1 MKIAIISV
9 LVFFISSAHS
19 AAPAFTRL
27 FAAADTAE
35 TAYLTPAG
43 MTRLNEHSL
52 VVSGLLFQYLGEFEI
67 DESLT
72 TVSGG
77 APDSGDPI
85 LVPSIYYVRV
95 VDPQWRAGVAL
106 TVPSGFGSSN
116 GGSWAGRYYTTDSS
130 LILVSLSPSIAYRF
144 SERYSLGVGLNINYT
159 TSEISS
165 AIANSNPNRPDGY
178 LDVESDGLGVAVVL
192 SALIEWSSAT
202 RFGINWHSESDADS
216 DPDVKISGLD
226 APDEAREQLEA
237 AISSLSI
244 ASKVPAQFQFGVYHE
259 MENDWELTFD
269 AIWVNFSEFG
279 VTEVSIVDNT
289 VVAPDDLYK
298 DFWVF
303 TAGLSFPINERIV
316 GRVGGLYAQQAISDE
331 NRSFSFALDRV
342 YGLGAGIQYQ
352 YPTGNKLDVNI
363 NVFDT
368 GRAPIDTGD
377 DPVRGR
383 IAGEYDDHYAWGL
396 EVSYHW

>member
-1 MKIAIISV
+1 MKIAIISI
-9 LVFFISSAHS
+9 LILFISSAHS
-19 AAPAFTRL
+19 AAPTFTRL
-27 FAAADTAE
+27 FASADTAE

-43 MTRLNEHSL
+43 MTRLNDHSL
-52 VVSGLLFQYLGEFEI
+52 VVSGLLFQYLGEFDI
-67 DESLT
+67 DESQT

-77 APDSGDPI
+77 APDSGDPV

-95 VDPQWRAGVAL
+95 IDPHWRAGVAL
-106 TVPSGFGSSN
+106 TVPSGFGSST

-130 LILVSLSPSIAYRF
+130 LILVSLSPSLAYRLN
-144 SERYSLGVGLNINYT
+144 ERYSLGVGLNINYT

-165 AIANSNPNRPDGY
+165 AIANDDPSLGDGH
-178 LDVESDGLGVAVVL
+178 LDVESDSLGVALVL
-192 SALIEWSSAT
+192 SALVEWSPET

-259 MENDWELTFD
+259 MENDWEVTFD

-279 VTEVSIVDNT
+279 ITEISVVDNK
-289 VVAPDDLYK
+289 VVAPEDLYE

-303 TAGLSFPINERIV
+303 TAGLSFPINERV
-316 GRVGGLYAQQAISDE
+316 TGRVGGLYAQQAISDD
-331 NRSFSFALDRV
+331 NRSFSFALDRI

-352 YPTGNKLDVNI
+352 YPTGNKLDVNV

-368 GRAPIDTGD
+368 GRAPIDTGE

-383 IAGEYDDHYAWGL
+383 IVGEYDDHYAWGL